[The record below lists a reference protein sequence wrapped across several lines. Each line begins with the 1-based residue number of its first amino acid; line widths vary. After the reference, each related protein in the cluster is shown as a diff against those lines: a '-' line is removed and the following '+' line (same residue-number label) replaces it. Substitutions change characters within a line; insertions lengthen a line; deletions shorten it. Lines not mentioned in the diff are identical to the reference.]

1 MWIRDSGD
9 EPVLRGQNNYI
20 SWSQGR
26 AEMVPGS
33 PFFEW
38 QLPWWGGR
46 DPGSWSMMEQGGLM
60 SAPSPPGPILLSF
73 IHSLIYSLPTQ
84 FTHSPSHLFIHWFIH
99 SLILLPIQFTHSP
112 IHIHS
117 PTHSFAHLLIH
128 SFIQLLIYS
137 FIYSPTH
144 SFPHKFTHSSI
155 HSFPDSLIHIL
166 TLEELPLLGT
176 DPMRRFLTRLL

>member
-1 MWIRDSGD
+1 MWSRDSGD

-46 DPGSWSMMEQGGLM
+46 DPGSWSMMKQGGLM
-60 SAPSPPGPILLSF
+60 SAPSPLGPPPGPILLSF

-117 PTHSFAHLLIH
+117 PTHSFVCSFAHSLIPSVIH
-128 SFIQLLIYS
+128 SFIHL
-137 FIYSPTH
+137 FTH
-144 SFPHKFTHSSI
+144 SF
-155 HSFPDSLIHIL
+155 FPS
-166 TLEELPLLGT
+166 
-176 DPMRRFLTRLL
+176 